1 MPSTTEPTAR
11 KSAYPW
17 AFRARF
23 RRGGFGWRGSRLAI
37 GRISEA
43 VDEVLRMQR
52 LDPLLAAQGA
62 VLFLQRLSPA
72 LADVDSSTGALGNA
86 AHGAVQ
92 ALVPVIAKAPATASQ
107 RVAWLESLFAA
118 LQEDDPPYIESVGEA
133 WGELCVT
140 EELASRWADELLP
153 TVRRVHQDRQ
163 AGKFGW
169 FTGTAACL
177 SALYKAQRHDE
188 LLQVLD
194 LNPRPSWHESVW
206 GARVLLA
213 KGQVE
218 EGIAY
223 LERRCAQQVSPGA
236 LASFAEDALLQAGQ
250 RQQAYERYALTAH
263 QANSRLATYRSLAK
277 AYPEIGSDQ
286 LLRDL
291 IRSTPGEE
299 GKWFATAKTL
309 KRYDLAL
316 ELAQVSPCDPKTLTR
331 AARDHLTKEPEF
343 ALGAAKAALAWIAT
357 GHGYELTGLDV
368 LEAYRHLQESARLCG
383 QGSAVEVWLQDLLSD
398 DKPAVVWMRRGLG
411 MR

>member
-43 VDEVLRMQR
+43 VDEVLRVQR

-62 VLFLQRLSPA
+62 VLLLQRMSPA
-72 LADVDSSTGALGNA
+72 LADVDSSTGALGSA

-92 ALVPVIAKAPATASQ
+92 ALVPVIAKAPATDSQ
-107 RVAWLESLFAA
+107 RAAWLETLFHA
-118 LQEDDPPYIESVGEA
+118 LQEDDPPYIESVGDA

-153 TVRRVHQDRQ
+153 TVRRVHQERQ

-213 KGQVE
+213 KGQVD

-223 LERRCAQQVSPGA
+223 LERRCAQQVSTGA

-250 RQQAYERYALTAH
+250 RQRAYERYALTAH

-316 ELAQVSPCDPKTLTR
+316 ELAQASPCDPKTLTR
-331 AARDHLTKEPEF
+331 AARDYLTKEPEF
-343 ALGAAKAALAWIAT
+343 ALGAAKAALAWIAA

-368 LEAYRHLQESARLCG
+368 LQAYRHLHESARLCG